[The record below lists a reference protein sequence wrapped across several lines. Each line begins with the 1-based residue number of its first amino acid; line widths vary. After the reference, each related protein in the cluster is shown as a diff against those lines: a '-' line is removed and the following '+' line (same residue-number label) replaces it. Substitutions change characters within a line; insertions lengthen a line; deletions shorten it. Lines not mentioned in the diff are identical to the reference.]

1 METAADSEMLHKFR
15 AVAQGPDRE
24 LLKNFLDVLYE
35 RVSEE
40 YDTEPLSPECLQA
53 LEEVEAAV
61 KKGEMDRF
69 TPWEEVKKE
78 LGL

>member
-1 METAADSEMLHKFR
+1 METAGEGDLLTKVRM
-15 AVAQGPDRE
+15 VAQGPYGD
-24 LLKNFLDVLYE
+24 LLKKFVDLLYNRQE
-35 RVSEE
+35 A

-53 LEEVEAAV
+53 LEEVEEAV
-61 KKGEMDRF
+61 KQGDMSRF

>member
-1 METAADSEMLHKFR
+1 METAGEGDLLTKVRM
-15 AVAQGPDRE
+15 VAQGPDGG
-24 LLKNFLDVLYE
+24 LLKKFVDLLYNRQE
-35 RVSEE
+35 A

-53 LEEVEAAV
+53 LEEVEEAV
-61 KKGEMDRF
+61 KRGDMSRF